1 MDGSVE
7 PRRGEVSLP
16 SDGLCQRNGQ
26 RSEAGGR
33 GHTER
38 SAQTHID
45 ASVLERLQAE
55 SPFLDFS
62 FTKGLH
68 IMHLNVRSLFSK
80 LDEIRLMMCNSKV
93 GIVCF
98 SETWLDASI
107 SDTEIEI
114 ENYVVLR
121 KDRNR
126 SGGGV
131 CVYIRADICF
141 NRRMDLNHDLI
152 EAVWFDV
159 QLIKSKPI
167 LIGALYR
174 PLDQNNFYQL
184 LEESFVPCSDFKDEV
199 IMIGDFNTDVSNKEH
214 GLYIALNRFCQVFD
228 LQQLIQEPRRVA
240 KMSQTVI
247 DLILVSEQSM
257 ISQSGVVNCTMS
269 DHSLIYCTRKK
280 YKVVLKKQ
288 NTIKIRSLKKYSRE
302 VFIECL
308 NSLNW
313 SLVLCSDVD
322 EAWGQFKNMFLEA
335 VDKVAPIKTI
345 RVKLRSEPWMNGDI
359 LEAISKRNKAFSV
372 FRKSKEQYDL
382 DNYKKLRNIVQKM
395 IQTCKKDFFRD
406 KLTEHKGNP
415 KKLCQSLKQ

>member
-1 MDGSVE
+1 MVSSQKLAAGDTQSGLHRLIMGLSWWISYKQSL
-7 PRRGEVSLP
+7 RSWTSVSLKVYT
-16 SDGLCQRNGQ
+16 LCT
-26 RSEAGGR
+26 SMFA
-33 GHTER
+33 
-38 SAQTHID
+38 
-45 ASVLERLQAE
+45 V
-55 SPFLDFS
+55 F
-62 FTKGLH
+62 
-68 IMHLNVRSLFSK
+68 FSK

-126 SGGGV
+126 NGGGI

-159 QLIKSKPI
+159 QLTKSKPI

-174 PLDQNNFYQL
+174 PPDQNNFYQL
-184 LEESFVPCSDFKDEV
+184 LEESFVPGSDFKDEV

-214 GLYIALNRFCQVFD
+214 GMYKAFNVFCQVFD
-228 LQQLIQEPRRVA
+228 LQQLIKEPTRVA

-280 YKVVLKKQ
+280 YKVVLKK
-288 NTIKIRSLKKYSRE
+288 
-302 VFIECL
+302 
-308 NSLNW
+308 
-313 SLVLCSDVD
+313 
-322 EAWGQFKNMFLEA
+322 
-335 VDKVAPIKTI
+335 
-345 RVKLRSEPWMNGDI
+345 
-359 LEAISKRNKAFSV
+359 
-372 FRKSKEQYDL
+372 
-382 DNYKKLRNIVQKM
+382 
-395 IQTCKKDFFRD
+395 
-406 KLTEHKGNP
+406 
-415 KKLCQSLKQ
+415 